1 MPTAAVFVYI
11 KRLKEKKL
19 KNFFVILKIF
29 LFCGL
34 TLPSIHSHQ

>member
-1 MPTAAVFVYI
+1 MPTAAVSVYI
-11 KRLKEKKL
+11 KRLIEKKL

-34 TLPSIHSHQ
+34 TLPAIYFHQ